1 VLLALIVVGRRRL
14 YVRDPLATV
23 YITKAGASGKY
34 DLHPSGKSDARQ
46 SGKSAVP
53 QSGKFSS
60 RQSGKSSE
68 RQSVGSTQSQGVVTE
83 SMQSAMEEQMQ
94 SGGVIVPQQSG
105 NSVPSESVQRQNAAT
120 ELLQG
125 SKATGQL
132 QSGVSGVL
140 QAAKVE
146 QMQSEVSGLLQKGG
160 SGLLQGSG
168 KDGRQSGV
176 QVFVNASG
184 DVLLWR
190 DEEPGA
196 YRILVQGWNKA
207 PGTPARLSCLRWMVC
222 LTDADHPATLP
233 IDWTGNSGRGKGKY
247 DPHVSMSG
255 RAVSFVNGDGT
266 TMRVELR

>member
-1 VLLALIVVGRRRL
+1 MKTFLLLALVVLLALIVVDRRRI

-23 YITKAGASGKY
+23 Y
-34 DLHPSGKSDARQ
+34 KSDLPQGGKTNARQ
-46 SGKSAVP
+46 SGKSEVP
-53 QSGKFSS
+53 QSGKTSL
-60 RQSGKSSE
+60 RQSGKSSPS
-68 RQSVGSTQSQGVVTE
+68 QSGTPNQSQGVVTE
-83 SMQSAMEEQMQ
+83 SMRSAMEEQMQ
-94 SGGVIVPQQSG
+94 SGGVIAPQQSG
-105 NSVPSESVQRQNAAT
+105 KSGKSQYAVA

-125 SKATGQL
+125 SKVTGQL

-146 QMQSEVSGLLQKGG
+146 QVQSEVSGLLQGVG

-184 DVLLWR
+184 DVLLWQ
-190 DEEPGA
+190 DAEPGA

-207 PGTPARLSCLRWMVC
+207 PGTPVRLTCLRWMVC

-233 IDWTGNSGRGKGKY
+233 IDWIGNSGRGKGKY
-247 DPHVSMSG
+247 DPHVSMTG
-255 RAVSFVNGDGT
+255 RAVSFVNGDGAT
-266 TMRVELR
+266 VRVELR